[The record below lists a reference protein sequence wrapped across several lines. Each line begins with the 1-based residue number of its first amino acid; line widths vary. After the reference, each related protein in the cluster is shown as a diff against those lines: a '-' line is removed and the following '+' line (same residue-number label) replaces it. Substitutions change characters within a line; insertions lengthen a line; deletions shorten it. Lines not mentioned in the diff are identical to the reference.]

1 MASVIGGAVGAAGE
15 GMHAMGYATE
25 GALDLDE
32 AAREELITLVVR
44 GMIRGELSSATQLLV
59 ERGLA
64 VVKGTMVI
72 PVGSAAQLAGELL
85 RLPAGSDAEAR
96 VRELFEVFLPLNR
109 RLRDLC
115 TAWQCRPDGSPN
127 DHSDSSYDAAVR
139 DRLDDIDDAA
149 GAVLARMGA
158 VCERLAG
165 YRARLTDALDRLDAG
180 QTQWLASPM
189 LDSYHTVWM
198 HLHQELLL
206 ALDISRAEDEA
217 LEERLVGRS
226 AR

>member
-1 MASVIGGAVGAAGE
+1 MGSVIGGAVGAAAE

-25 GALDLDE
+25 GALDLGE
-32 AAREELITLVVR
+32 AACEELITLVVR
-44 GMIRGELSSATQLLV
+44 GLTRGDVSPATQLLV

-72 PVGSAAQLAGELL
+72 PVGSAAQVAGELL

-127 DHSDSSYDAAVR
+127 DHSDASYDAAVR

-149 GAVLARMGA
+149 GAVLARLGA
-158 VCERLAG
+158 VCQRLAG

-180 QTQWLASPM
+180 ETQWLASPL

>member
-1 MASVIGGAVGAAGE
+1 MASVIAGAVGAAGE
-15 GMHAMGYATE
+15 GMHAMGYATD

-32 AAREELITLVVR
+32 AARAELITLVVR
-44 GMIRGELSSATQLLV
+44 GMIRGEPSSATQLLV

-72 PVGSAAQLAGELL
+72 PVGSASQLAGELL
-85 RLPAGSDAEAR
+85 RLPAGSDSEAR
-96 VRELFEVFLPLNR
+96 IRELFEVFLPLNR

-139 DRLDDIDDAA
+139 DRLDDIDAAA
-149 GAVLARMGA
+149 GAILARMGA
-158 VCERLAG
+158 VCARLAG
-165 YRARLTDALDRLDAG
+165 YRARLSDALDRLDAG
-180 QTQWLASPM
+180 ETQWLASPM

-206 ALDISRAEDEA
+206 ALDIPRAEDEA

>member
-1 MASVIGGAVGAAGE
+1 MASVIAGAVGAAGE
-15 GMHAMGYATE
+15 GMDAMGYATD

-32 AAREELITLVVR
+32 AAREELIMLVVR
-44 GMIRGELSSATQLLV
+44 GMIRGEPSSATQLLLG
-59 ERGLA
+59 RGLA

-72 PVGSAAQLAGELL
+72 PVGSASQLAGELL

-96 VRELFEVFLPLNR
+96 IREWFEVFLPLNR

-139 DRLDDIDDAA
+139 DRLDDIDAAA
-149 GAVLARMGA
+149 GAILARMGA
-158 VCERLAG
+158 VCARLVG
-165 YRARLTDALDRLDAG
+165 YRARLSDALDRLDAG
-180 QTQWLASPM
+180 ETQWLASPM